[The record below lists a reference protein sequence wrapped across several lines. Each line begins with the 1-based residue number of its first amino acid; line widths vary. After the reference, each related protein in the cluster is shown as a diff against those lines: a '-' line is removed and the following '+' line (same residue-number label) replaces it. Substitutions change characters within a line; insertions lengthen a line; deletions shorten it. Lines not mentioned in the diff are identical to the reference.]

1 MSYNN
6 IAKTVRK
13 FNKKKIILIDH
24 IFSWMKLSFMLNV
37 NKKIPVRRYEI
48 LFKK

>member
-6 IAKTVRK
+6 IKETVR
-13 FNKKKIILIDH
+13 IRQRILINDVMVS

-37 NKKIPVRRYEI
+37 NKKIPVRR
-48 LFKK
+48 